1 MPKILIAD
9 DSRFQVQV
17 LSNDL
22 VRQGHELVIAMDAM
36 QAFMM
41 AVRNLPDAII
51 LDINMPG
58 GSGLQVL
65 KRLKASIKT
74 SHIPVLV
81 VSSTEMTAESI
92 VRLGAADFLHKP
104 VDPDQM
110 SAALTRILAPTANPA
125 ANPAAKSH

>member
-22 VRQGHELVIAMDAM
+22 AKQGHQVIIAMDAM

-41 AVRNLPDAII
+41 AMRNLPDAII

-65 KRLKASIKT
+65 KRLKASSKT
-74 SHIPVLV
+74 SQTPVLI

-104 VDPDQM
+104 VDPDKM
-110 SAALTRILAPTANPA
+110 SAALNRVLA
-125 ANPAAKSH
+125 PAAKPVAKSH